1 MLDQIKTNLEA
12 RNKRW
17 STLCKAIAS
26 TGKVKVV
33 FTAVI
38 SALITAAFMLLAYEN
53 SPHAYGANSII
64 LKHFPS
70 RETTELRGYVM
81 PDNTIRIPKQ
91 TYEEVYYPIDTGYD
105 EPVESARDFIPL
117 SGDEL
122 VIPYDSDH
130 IYISDDFATGYVRP
144 DTGEYLSYK
153 GEADTLIRKQ

>member
-91 TYEEVYYPIDTGYD
+91 TYEEVWYPVDTGYD
-105 EPVESARDFIPL
+105 EPITFQLDFIPL
-117 SGDEL
+117 NGDEL
-122 VIPYDSDH
+122 VISYDSDH
-130 IYISDDFATGYVRP
+130 IYISDAFEIGKISSLTGKYGTSR
-144 DTGEYLSYK
+144 
-153 GEADTLIRKQ
+153 GEADTLIRVE